1 MKLGFFTA
9 ALPGNTLGQA
19 AKWGAESGFQAIEIA
34 CWPLEKATRRY
45 AGVTHID
52 VTSLD
57 QARAKEIRAMLDVC
71 GLIISSLGYYPNP
84 LHPDAEHRET
94 VIGHLK
100 KVIEGAALL
109 EVPIVG
115 TFVGKD
121 KNKTVPQNL
130 EDYARIWPPI
140 VKFARDHGV
149 KIAIENCPMIFSYD
163 EWPGGN
169 NLASTPAIWRKMW
182 EIIPDD
188 NFGLNLDPSHLIL
201 QMIDYERVIR
211 EFSSKIFHVHAKDQ
225 HIDCEGLYNNGVL
238 SQGMGWQVPR
248 LPGLGDMDWAR
259 FFAALTAARYDDVV
273 SIEHEDRVFEG
284 NEDLIKRG
292 FYLSP
297 THPSPIRWEGVSLSD
312 VIKSGCYL
320 NIKLEGD
327 HE

>member
-9 ALPGNTLGQA
+9 ALPGNTLEQA

-52 VTSLD
+52 VSTLD
-57 QARAKEIRAMLDVC
+57 KPKAAEIRKMLD
-71 GLIISSLGYYPNP
+71 GHELTISALGYYPNP
-84 LHPDAEHRET
+84 LHPDGDHRET
-94 VIGHLK
+94 VIAHLK
-100 KVIEGAALL
+100 KVIQAAEMLD
-109 EVPIVG
+109 VPVVG

-121 KNKTVPQNL
+121 KSKTVPQNL

-140 VKFARDHGV
+140 VKFAKEHGV

-201 QMIDYERVIR
+201 QMIDVERVVR
-211 EFSSKIFHVHAKDQ
+211 EFASKLFHVHAKDL
-225 HIDCEGLYNNGVL
+225 HIDREGLYNHGVL

-248 LPGLGDMDWAR
+248 LPGLGDMDWQK
-259 FFAALTAARYDDVV
+259 FFAALTAARYDYVV
-273 SIEHEDRVFEG
+273 SIEHEDRVFE
-284 NEDLIKRG
+284 NDEALVKRG
-292 FYLSP
+292 FYLS
-297 THPSPIRWEGVSLSD
+297 RD
-312 VIKSGCYL
+312 VLKPFI
-320 NIKLEGD
+320 
-327 HE
+327 H

>member
-9 ALPGNTLGQA
+9 ALPGNTLEQA
-19 AKWGAESGFQAIEIA
+19 ARWGAESGFQAIEIA

-52 VTSLD
+52 VSTLD
-57 QARAKEIRAMLDVC
+57 KPKAGEIRKMLN
-71 GLIISSLGYYPNP
+71 GYALTISALGYYPNP
-84 LHPDAEHRET
+84 LHPDADHRET
-94 VIGHLK
+94 VIAHLK
-100 KVIEGAALL
+100 KIIQAAEML
-109 EVPIVG
+109 EVPVVG

-130 EDYARIWPPI
+130 EDYAKIWPPI
-140 VKFARDHGV
+140 VKFAKEHGV

-201 QMIDYERVIR
+201 QMIDVERVVR
-211 EFSSKIFHVHAKDQ
+211 EFASKLFHVHAKDL
-225 HIDCEGLYNNGVL
+225 HIDREGLYNHGVL

-248 LPGLGDMDWAR
+248 LPDLGDMDWQK
-259 FFAALTAARYDDVV
+259 FFAALTAARYDYVV

-284 NEDLIKRG
+284 DEDLVKRG
-292 FYLSP
+292 FYLS
-297 THPSPIRWEGVSLSD
+297 RD
-312 VIKSGCYL
+312 VLKPFI
-320 NIKLEGD
+320 
-327 HE
+327 H

>member
-9 ALPGNTLGQA
+9 ALPGSTLEQA

-45 AGVTHID
+45 AGVTHVD
-52 VTSLD
+52 VNNLD
-57 QARAKEIRAMLDVC
+57 SAQAKEIRGMLDDC
-71 GLIISSLGYYPNP
+71 GLTISSLGYYPNP

-109 EVPIVG
+109 EVPVVG
-115 TFVGKD
+115 TFIGKD
-121 KNKTVPQNL
+121 KNKTVPENL
-130 EDYARIWPPI
+130 EDYAKIWPPI
-140 VKFARDHGV
+140 VKFAKDHGV

-211 EFSSKIFHVHAKDQ
+211 EFAGRIFHVHAKDL
-225 HIDCEGLYNNGVL
+225 HIDREGLYNNGVL

-248 LPGLGDMDWAR
+248 LPGLGDMDWPK
-259 FFAALTAARYDDVV
+259 FFAALTAARYDYVV
-273 SIEHEDRVFEG
+273 SIEHEDRVYEG
-284 NEDLIKRG
+284 DEELVKRG
-292 FYLSP
+292 FYLS
-297 THPSPIRWEGVSLSD
+297 RD
-312 VIKSGCYL
+312 VLKPYI
-320 NIKLEGD
+320 
-327 HE
+327 H